1 LISTGFPISI
11 VTEQRTIVVEGD
23 ARIENRGFPLL
34 PYMDRILEPEILD
47 SLSPDDP
54 AARRSRRDLRIINR
68 VLGNERW
75 FRRILRCHLRP
86 GERVLELGSGMG
98 EMGMALWGTGLAVD
112 GLDLCPRPADWP
124 RQADWH
130 RADIRGFAR
139 YSEYSA
145 VIANLILHHLTV
157 GELADLGRHVGGARL
172 IVASEPARRRLS
184 QSMFAAIGPLLGA
197 CSVTL
202 HDARVSIAAGFLEE
216 ELPRAL
222 GLTADRWT
230 WTCEVSRL
238 GAYRMVALRR

>member
-1 LISTGFPISI
+1 
-11 VTEQRTIVVEGD
+11 
-23 ARIENRGFPLL
+23 
-34 PYMDRILEPEILD
+34 MDRILEPEILD

-54 AARRSRRDLRIINR
+54 SARRSRRDLRIINR
-68 VLGNERW
+68 MLGSERW
-75 FRRILRCHLRP
+75 LRHVLRCHLAP
-86 GERVLELGSGMG
+86 GERVIELGSGTG
-98 EMGMALWGTGLAVD
+98 EMGMALAKAGLAVD

-139 YSEYSA
+139 YAEYSA
-145 VIANLILHHLTV
+145 VIANLTLHHLTA
-157 GELADLGRHVGGARL
+157 GELAALGRHLEGARL

-197 CSVTL
+197 SSVTL
-202 HDARVSIAAGFLEE
+202 HDARVSIAAGFLQE

-222 GLTADRWT
+222 GLMADRWT
-230 WTCEVSRL
+230 WKCWVSRL